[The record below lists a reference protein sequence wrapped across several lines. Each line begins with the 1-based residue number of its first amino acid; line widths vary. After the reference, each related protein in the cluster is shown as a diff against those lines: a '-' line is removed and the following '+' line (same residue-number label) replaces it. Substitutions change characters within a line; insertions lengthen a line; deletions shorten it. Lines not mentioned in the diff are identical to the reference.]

1 MDDLV
6 TRLCTFSLDDGT
18 EALNKLL
25 TEAAIDIEQLQQWK
39 DLAYEMRN
47 KSWWAMRSKVL
58 IKFDVLHMYDWHIYK
73 LRRNA

>member
-18 EALNKLL
+18 DSLNKLL
-25 TEAAIDIEQLQQWK
+25 TEAAIEIDQLQQWK

-47 KSWWAMRSKVL
+47 RSWWAMRSKVL
-58 IKFDVLHMYDWHIYK
+58 VKFDVMHQHDRHIHRLK
-73 LRRNA
+73 RNG

>member
-18 EALNKLL
+18 EALTKLL
-25 TEAAIDIEQLQQWK
+25 TEAAIEIEQLQQWK

-58 IKFDVLHMYDWHIYK
+58 IKFDVMHKYDWHKHK

>member
-58 IKFDVLHMYDWHIYK
+58 IKFDVLHMYDRHIYK